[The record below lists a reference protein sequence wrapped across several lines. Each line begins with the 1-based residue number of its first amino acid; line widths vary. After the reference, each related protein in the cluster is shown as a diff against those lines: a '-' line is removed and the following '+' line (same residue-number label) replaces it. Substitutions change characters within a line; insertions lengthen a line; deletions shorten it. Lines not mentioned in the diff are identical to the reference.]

1 MINEQIRDREVR
13 LIDTD
18 GTQLGIVPGRDAQK
32 LADEKRLDLVKISPT
47 AKPPVCKIMDYSKF
61 RFEQSK
67 KEKEARKKQR
77 TVDIKEIRLSP
88 NIDTHDINTKVK
100 KAIEFLKG
108 GDKVKITIRFRGRE
122 LGRTEVAHIILN
134 DLAQKLAEH
143 GNVEKPPKME
153 ARTMA
158 MFMAPKPQTEKEKA
172 EKAEK
177 AGKTESPA
185 SQPLSSD

>member
-18 GTQLGIVPGRDAQK
+18 GAQLGIVPGRDAQK

-47 AKPPVCKIMDYSKF
+47 AKPPVCKIMDYSRF

-77 TVDIKEIRLSP
+77 TIDIKEIRLSP
-88 NIDTHDINTKVK
+88 NIDTHDINVKVK
-100 KAIEFLKG
+100 KAAEFLKG
-108 GDKVKITIRFRGRE
+108 GDKVKISIRFRGRE
-122 LGRTEVAHIILN
+122 LGRTEVGHVIFN
-134 DLAQKLAEH
+134 DLTQQLSEY

-153 ARTMA
+153 ARSMA
-158 MFMAPKPQTEKEKA
+158 MFMAPKTQAERDKQEKEKA
-172 EKAEK
+172 EKAEI
-177 AGKTESPA
+177 KTEELKA
-185 SQPLSSD
+185 DA

>member
-18 GTQLGIVPGRDAQK
+18 GAQLGIIDGREAQRM
-32 LADEKRLDLVKISPT
+32 ADEKRLDLVKISPT

-67 KEKEARKKQR
+67 KEKEARKKQQR
-77 TVDIKEIRLSP
+77 VDIKEIRLSP
-88 NIDTHDINTKVK
+88 NIDTHDINVKVR
-100 KAIEFLKG
+100 KATDFLKS

-122 LGRTEVAHIILN
+122 LGRTEIAHGIFNELT
-134 DLAQKLAEH
+134 QKLSEY

-153 ARTMA
+153 ARTMS
-158 MFMAPKPQTEKEKA
+158 MFMAPKPQQVPQQTEKKE
-172 EKAEK
+172 
-177 AGKTESPA
+177 
-185 SQPLSSD
+185 

>member
-13 LIDTD
+13 LIGTD
-18 GTQLGIVPGRDAQK
+18 GEQLGIMTSREAQH

-61 RFEQSK
+61 KFEQSK

-77 TVDIKEIRLSP
+77 TIDIKELRLSP
-88 NIDTHDINTKVK
+88 SIDTHDVAVKVK
-100 KAIEFLKG
+100 KAIEFLKD
-108 GDKVKITIRFRGRE
+108 GDKVKVSIRFRGRE
-122 LGRTEVAHIILN
+122 LGRTEIAHTILG
-134 DLAQKLAEH
+134 DFAQKVIEY

-158 MFMAPKPQTEKEKA
+158 MFLSPKPQQQEKQSEKA
-172 EKAEK
+172 NKE
-177 AGKTESPA
+177 
-185 SQPLSSD
+185 